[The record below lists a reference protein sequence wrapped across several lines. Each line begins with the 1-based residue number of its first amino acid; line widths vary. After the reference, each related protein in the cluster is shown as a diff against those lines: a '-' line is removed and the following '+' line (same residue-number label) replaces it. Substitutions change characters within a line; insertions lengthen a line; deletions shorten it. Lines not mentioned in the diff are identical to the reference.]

1 MPDVDEGSAVAQ
13 KDYRG
18 GLPVGTILGGYELIS
33 ILGKGG
39 FGITYRARDFAHN
52 QDVAIKEYLPTA
64 LAIREGRTT
73 VLPISTNHAEQFAWG
88 RERFLDEARTLERLD
103 HAPAVVRVLDFLE
116 ANGTAYMVM
125 ALVEG
130 ETLNK
135 RLLRE
140 QRLAPEVIEGLL
152 FPLLD
157 GLEQVHAIGFL
168 HRDIKPANIMVDPQD
183 RPTLID
189 FGASRAAMAGRST
202 TLTAIF
208 TPGYAAAEQFVS
220 AKQGPWTDIY
230 GLAATLYHAIT
241 GRIPPS
247 AIERIMQESARIL
260 RPNGLAIHS
269 VNCGDHYAYFDRS
282 ITMIN
287 YLTYSE
293 NAWRRW
299 NTRLLYQNRMRPGD
313 FLCSAKRSGLEVVLE
328 RSKPRPEL
336 LAALSSLKLAPE
348 FEQYPREQLA
358 STSVDF
364 AARRPC

>member
-1 MPDVDEGSAVAQ
+1 MPDVDEGIPVALN
-13 KDYRG
+13 DFRG
-18 GLPVGTILGGYELIS
+18 ALPVGTILGGYELIS

-135 RLLRE
+135 RLMRE
-140 QRLAPEVIEGLL
+140 PRLAPEVIERLL

-157 GLEQVHAIGFL
+157 GLEQVHAASFL
-168 HRDIKPANIMVDPQD
+168 HRDIKPANIMVDPHD

-220 AKQGPWTDIY
+220 SKQGPWTDIY
-230 GLAATLYHAIT
+230 GLAATIYHAIT
-241 GRIPPS
+241 G
-247 AIERIMQESARIL
+247 ANTAERNRA
-260 RPNGLAIHS
+260 
-269 VNCGDHYAYFDRS
+269 HYAGCLSVSERPAPARVRAWDTGRHRCRDGCPCGRPTANHRGMAANAAVRGPANDADRAQAGFGGARGAQDQKRRHHNQGS
-282 ITMIN
+282 GTGGC
-287 YLTYSE
+287 SGQR
-293 NAWRRW
+293 ARFAGRRW
-299 NTRLLYQNRMRPGD
+299 LPGLD
-313 FLCSAKRSGLEVVLE
+313 GE
-328 RSKPRPEL
+328 RAHDRKHGG
-336 LAALSSLKLAPE
+336 
-348 FEQYPREQLA
+348 
-358 STSVDF
+358 V
-364 AARRPC
+364 

>member
-1 MPDVDEGSAVAQ
+1 MPDVGEASAVAQ
-13 KDYRG
+13 DDIRG
-18 GLPVGTILGGYELIS
+18 GLPVGTVLGGYELIS

-88 RERFLDEARTLERLD
+88 RERFLEEARTLERLD

-135 RLLRE
+135 RLMRE
-140 QRLAPEVIEGLL
+140 QRLAPEVIERLL

-220 AKQGPWTDIY
+220 SKQGPWTDIY

-247 AIERIMQESARIL
+247 AIERIMQDVYQPLSDL
-260 RPNGLAIHS
+260 RPSGLRAWDTGRHRCRDGCP
-269 VNCGDHYAYFDRS
+269 CGRQTPNHRGMATDAAVRGPANDADRAQAGFGGARGAQDQKRRHHNQGS
-282 ITMIN
+282 GTGGC
-287 YLTYSE
+287 SGQR
-293 NAWRRW
+293 ARFAGRRW
-299 NTRLLYQNRMRPGD
+299 LPGLD
-313 FLCSAKRSGLEVVLE
+313 GE
-328 RSKPRPEL
+328 RAHDRKHGG
-336 LAALSSLKLAPE
+336 A
-348 FEQYPREQLA
+348 
-358 STSVDF
+358 
-364 AARRPC
+364 